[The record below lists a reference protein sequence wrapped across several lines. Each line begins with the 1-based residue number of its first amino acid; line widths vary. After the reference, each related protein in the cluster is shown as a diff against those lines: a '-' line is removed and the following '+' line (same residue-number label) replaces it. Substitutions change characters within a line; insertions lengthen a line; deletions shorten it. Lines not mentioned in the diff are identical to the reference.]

1 MEENFRLPPVGVL
14 LKTVPY
20 PRGNS
25 TGFNKKPRLQ
35 DLAAFEI
42 VKGGGGKGVG
52 VGKPRQFS

>member
-25 TGFNKKPRLQ
+25 TGFNKKPRLGS
-35 DLAAFEI
+35 I
-42 VKGGGGKGVG
+42 
-52 VGKPRQFS
+52 